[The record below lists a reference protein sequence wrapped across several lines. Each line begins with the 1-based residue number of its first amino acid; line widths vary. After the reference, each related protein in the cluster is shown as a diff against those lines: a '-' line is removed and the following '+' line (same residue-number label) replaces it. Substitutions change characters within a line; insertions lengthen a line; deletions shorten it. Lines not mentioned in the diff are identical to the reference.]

1 MPRKKSDNEHQ
12 VALRIPKAWIERAQ
26 ALTSCIASPDVYIT
40 RTDVLRAAIALGL
53 EQLERS
59 SSSSSDPSP
68 SSSSRRTRASRKTDS
83 RTAPSATP
91 SRS

>member
-26 ALTSCIASPDVYIT
+26 ALTSRIASPGVYIT

-59 SSSSSDPSP
+59 SPPRSSRGVAP
-68 SSSSRRTRASRKTDS
+68 SSVRPLSTEARGIRTPTSGR
-83 RTAPSATP
+83 PP
-91 SRS
+91 